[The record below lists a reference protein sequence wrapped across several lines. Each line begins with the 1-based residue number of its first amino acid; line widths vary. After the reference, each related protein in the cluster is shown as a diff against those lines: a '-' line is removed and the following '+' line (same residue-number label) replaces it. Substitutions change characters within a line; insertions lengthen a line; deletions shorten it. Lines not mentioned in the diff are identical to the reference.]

1 MSAILILTDETW
13 LLCGGR
19 DFHDQAMFETA
30 MGDLVGMY
38 GCPKKLVH
46 GGAPG
51 LDTMADIWAKR
62 IAIEVVTCHA
72 DWDKH
77 GKAAGP
83 IRNEDMLIDHAPKRV
98 IAFPGGKGTADMVR
112 RARNRRGAIDVV
124 EIRAA

>member
-1 MSAILILTDETW
+1 MIGVVILTDETW

-19 DFHDQAMFETA
+19 DFSDQALFEAA
-30 MGDLVGMY
+30 MADLVGMY
-38 GCPKKLVH
+38 GCPRKVVH
-46 GGAPG
+46 GAAPG

-62 IAIEVVTCHA
+62 LAVDVVACRA

-83 IRNEDMLIDHAPKRV
+83 IRNEDMLIDHEPKRV

-112 RARNRRGAIDVV
+112 RARNRRGKIDVI
-124 EIRAA
+124 EIRMQ